1 MNNKHINN
9 ELPKDILIEL
19 ENDEEINEKITD
31 INTVLENIKYLKLID
46 DIMQMD
52 EEGEDEE
59 EKAKIIEFKRKLD
72 KELP

>member
-1 MNNKHINN
+1 MNKKHINN
-9 ELPKDILIEL
+9 ELPEDILIEL
-19 ENDEEINEKITD
+19 ENDEEINGKITD

-46 DIMQMD
+46 TIMQMD